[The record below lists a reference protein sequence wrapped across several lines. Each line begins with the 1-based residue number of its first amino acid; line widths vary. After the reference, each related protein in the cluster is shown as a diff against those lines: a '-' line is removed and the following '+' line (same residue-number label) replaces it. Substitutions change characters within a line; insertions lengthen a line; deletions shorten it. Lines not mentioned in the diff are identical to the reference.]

1 MLQLL
6 VLKTNDSSIAEVYAD
21 GWSDVPNN
29 IDELISDIA
38 KYSHVYLMTLE
49 GLTEAHLN
57 ALVSGA
63 SIKCALYDTEWVSSV
78 NSNDFRA
85 LCTVIAAREYYK
97 ELRSLNIR
105 AGMKK
110 TKKHVGS
117 LPFGHTR
124 LEDGT
129 IQEVPEQIAL
139 ARSVAEMYKAGF
151 PVMQISIKT
160 EGVLTPRQIYGL
172 MNYWG
177 VKRG

>member
-1 MLQLL
+1 
-6 VLKTNDSSIAEVYAD
+6 
-21 GWSDVPNN
+21 
-29 IDELISDIA
+29 
-38 KYSHVYLMTLE
+38 VYLMTLE

-85 LCTVIAAREYYK
+85 LCTVISAREYYK